1 MRILITGA
9 AGFIGSSL
17 CLKLANNN
25 KVIGIDNLSKD
36 HNYFIKIKR
45 YHLVKN
51 NIFKFYKV
59 DINNEKKL
67 KYIISSFK
75 PECIIHLAASAGV
88 RDSMVNPKKFIV
100 NNMLGFF
107 NVINAAK
114 ENNVKK
120 FFYASSSSVY
130 GLNQKTPFKENFK
143 LNFAPNIYVAT
154 KQSNE
159 MIAKTYEFLHG
170 YQSIGLRFFSVYG
183 PWGRPDMAVYNF
195 TKNILEKKKI
205 KVFNNGQY
213 RRDFTY
219 IDDVTES
226 IRRLIK
232 LRISLANS
240 ILNIGGSKSYKVL
253 NLIKIIE
260 KNLKLRA
267 KIIERRTSGEMKVTM
282 ANSKKLEKLIKFR
295 PTTTLKTGVSKFIKW
310 YLGFKS

>member
-45 YHLVKN
+45 YRLVKN

-267 KIIERRTSGEMKVTM
+267 KIIERRTSGEMKVTI

-295 PTTTLKTGVSKFIKW
+295 PTTTLETGVSKFIKW

>member
-1 MRILITGA
+1 
-9 AGFIGSSL
+9 
-17 CLKLANNN
+17 
-25 KVIGIDNLSKD
+25 
-36 HNYFIKIKR
+36 
-45 YHLVKN
+45 
-51 NIFKFYKV
+51 
-59 DINNEKKL
+59 
-67 KYIISSFK
+67 
-75 PECIIHLAASAGV
+75 
-88 RDSMVNPKKFIV
+88 
-100 NNMLGFF
+100 MLGFF

-143 LNFAPNIYVAT
+143 LNFASNIYVAT

>member
-45 YHLVKN
+45 YRLVKN

-88 RDSMVNPKKFIV
+88 RDSMANPKKFIV